1 MTGVKVGTVH
11 RHYGGRTYIV
21 LHVAMDSETMGLTV
35 VYTSTDIRYP
45 RVIATPLKLFHASV
59 DFRGRR
65 VKRFTLI
72 PSLGHSVIP
81 V

>member
-1 MTGVKVGTVH
+1 MTGVTAGTLY

-21 LHVAMDSETMGLTV
+21 LHVAMDTETLGLIV

-45 RVIATPLKLFHASV
+45 RVIATPLRRFNTSV
-59 DFRGRR
+59 DFRGKR
-65 VKRFTLI
+65 VKRFTPI
-72 PSLGHSVIP
+72 PPLGHSVIP